1 MARRGPLGL
10 GGLWVRLALAFL
22 AVSVLAL
29 VVATMLTEKGVG
41 SSIAAI
47 ARQQERGL
55 AHAAALTA
63 GAAYEGVG
71 WPHAD
76 LDPVLDL
83 AEQAGAGVQI
93 RDHAGRVVG
102 SSHGYA
108 SYPTARE
115 RTLPIVAA
123 THPGKAKVEVGQI
136 TVRFGGRG
144 VGALAE
150 TFEAQRLQGRIL
162 AVAIAALIAL
172 VGSVAAAR
180 LVIVPIEVM
189 LTAMHARAT
198 GDRDYRISNVRA
210 PGVLRQLLEGFNQ
223 TADALDAMD
232 RAQRNLIADVTHE
245 VRTAAAIL
253 HATTEALADGLT
265 EPTPVSLGSLN
276 TEVTRLVR
284 MVDGLQRLATAVS
297 AEMQLQ
303 RDQHDLASIAAE
315 AAGRLADAFAS
326 ANIRLNT
333 QLRPAIVLCDHD
345 RMQDVISNLLTNALK
360 FTPAGGCVTIQTE
373 QDDNQAIARVCDTGI
388 GIPADE
394 LPRVTQRFF
403 RGQRSA
409 AMASGSGIGMAIV
422 SELVRSHHGHLAIS
436 SEEGVGT
443 QVTVTLPATGN

>member
-1 MARRGPLGL
+1 L
-10 GGLWVRLALAFL
+10 RLALAFL
-22 AVSVLAL
+22 AVSLLAL
-29 VVATMLTEKGVG
+29 VVVTMLTEKGVG

-55 AHAAALTA
+55 AQAAAFTA

-76 LDPVLDL
+76 LDQVFDL
-83 AEQAGAGVQI
+83 AEQAGAAVQI

-102 SSHGYA
+102 SSPGYA
-108 SYPTARE
+108 SYPAAGE

-123 THPGKAKVEVGQI
+123 THLPGKPRVKVGQI
-136 TVRFGGRG
+136 AVRFDGRG
-144 VGALAE
+144 VGALAK
-150 TFEAQRLQGRIL
+150 TFEAQRHVGRIL
-162 AVAIAALIAL
+162 ASAIAALIAL
-172 VGSVAAAR
+172 VGSVIAAR

-189 LTAMHARAT
+189 LTAMHARAA

-210 PGVLRQLLEGFNQ
+210 PGVLRQLLEGFNA

-232 RAQRNLIADVTHE
+232 RAHRNLIADVTHE

-265 EPTPVSLGSLN
+265 EPTPANLGSLN

-303 RDQHDLASIAAE
+303 RDRHDLASIAAE
-315 AAGRLADAFAS
+315 AAGRLTDAFAS
-326 ANIRLNT
+326 ANITLNT
-333 QLRPAIVLCDHD
+333 QLQPAMVLCDRD
-345 RMQDVISNLLTNALK
+345 RIQDVITNLLTNALK
-360 FTPAGGCVTIQTE
+360 FTPAGGRVTIQTG
-373 QDDNQAIARVCDTGI
+373 QDDKQAIVRVCDTGI

-409 AMASGSGIGMAIV
+409 AMAGGSGIGMAIV

-436 SEEGVGT
+436 SEEGLGT